1 MIVMLP
7 PSVPSGS
14 YVVIPTLWEQTAL
27 LAFVM
32 AMGKPNK
39 TMDEYRQL
47 AQKFREIARM
57 TLGEDERS
65 RLLEVAQTWD
75 LIAERVGR
83 AAPSI

>member
-1 MIVMLP
+1 
-7 PSVPSGS
+7 VPSGS
-14 YVVIPTLWEQTAL
+14 YDSGRNKPAL

-57 TLGEDERS
+57 TLGEDERR

-83 AAPSI
+83 AAHYVGASAPMV

>member
-1 MIVMLP
+1 
-7 PSVPSGS
+7 
-14 YVVIPTLWEQTAL
+14 
-27 LAFVM
+27 M

-39 TMDEYRQL
+39 TVDEYRQL

-75 LIAERVGR
+75 LIADRLGR